1 MKVNGHLHF
10 RLKTTSQQTHLINTD
25 AAEEDRRIQS
35 REFRPSSRTRP
46 LSLALSLS
54 LRFRGAWTQSSES
67 VMADSIT
74 PILPNNPNPNYQGP
88 ATGTL
93 PPAPPPSLSLDGSPP
108 PPPPPPAPA
117 SRSPVVFSFPK
128 RPSIRLTSEFDS
140 DSSVFFHKVSCKLLD
155 SFAKLKLSFSNNHKG
170 ELSPP
175 QLTFVSKNL
184 SVHHNFEDQSTLLNG
199 SVDVGRRLHLR
210 ATHHLQ
216 AQEGEATVVAKLA
229 DPGYALE
236 LSSPVPYV
244 GMPKATLKFPLGE
257 VSMEE
262 KEEEEAKRIL
272 SINGIVKSQ
281 ILNGLCTAD
290 YADEDLKLRYSYK
303 DEEMSFIP
311 TLSLPSNALSFAFK
325 RQFSPSDKLSYWY
338 NFDSNYWSAVYKH
351 TYGKD
356 LKLKAGYDSEVRLGW
371 ASLWVGDEGGKAK
384 TAPLKMKVQ
393 FMLQVPQDD
402 IRSSALMF
410 RWLCG
415 HLRRDQDIGS
425 RSNEDASATGA
436 SMFGSDEEGG
446 TQIPTQ
452 AQSVVEG
459 SGAVMVSEYR
469 PVDDVD
475 YLQELLAIQQQGP
488 RAIGF
493 FGTRNMGF
501 MHQELVEILSY
512 AMVITKNHIYTSG
525 ASGTNAAVIRGALR
539 AEKPELLTVILP
551 QSLKKQPPESQ
562 ELLSKVKNVIEK
574 PQNDHLPLIEAS
586 RLCNMNIISHVQ
598 QVICFAFHDSRL
610 LMETCQEAKNLRKIV
625 TLFYLD

>member
-1 MKVNGHLHF
+1 M
-10 RLKTTSQQTHLINTD
+10 
-25 AAEEDRRIQS
+25 AE
-35 REFRPSSRTRP
+35 
-46 LSLALSLS
+46 
-54 LRFRGAWTQSSES
+54 
-67 VMADSIT
+67 SIT

-88 ATGTL
+88 ATGTV
-93 PPAPPPSLSLDGSPP
+93 PPSPPPSLPLAGSPP
-108 PPPPPPAPA
+108 PPPLPAAA
-117 SRSPVVFSFPK
+117 SRTPVVFSFPK
-128 RPSIRLTSEFDS
+128 RPSVRLTSEFDS

-155 SFAKLKLSFSNNHKG
+155 SLAKLKLSFSNNHKG

-199 SVDVGRRLHLR
+199 SVDVGQRIHLR

-244 GMPKATLKFPLGE
+244 GLPKATLKFPLGE
-257 VSMEE
+257 VSVEE
-262 KEEEEAKRIL
+262 KQEEEKQRML
-272 SINGIVKSQ
+272 SINGIVKGH
-281 ILNGLCTAD
+281 ILNGLCTAH
-290 YADEDLKLRYSYK
+290 YVDEDLKLRYLYK
-303 DEEMSFIP
+303 DEEMSLIP
-311 TLSLPSNALSFAFK
+311 ALCLPSNALSFAFK
-325 RQFSPSDKLSYWY
+325 RRFGPSDKLRCKHRNIYMKQISYWY

-384 TAPLKMKVQ
+384 TAPMKMKVQ

-415 HLRRDQDIGS
+415 HLRRDQDIDS
-425 RSNEDASATGA
+425 RSNEDATGA
-436 SMFGSDEEGG
+436 SMFGSDEEVG

-459 SGAVMVSEYR
+459 SGAVMVSEFR
-469 PVDDVD
+469 PVADVD

-501 MHQELVEILSY
+501 MHQELIEILSY

>member
-1 MKVNGHLHF
+1 
-10 RLKTTSQQTHLINTD
+10 
-25 AAEEDRRIQS
+25 
-35 REFRPSSRTRP
+35 
-46 LSLALSLS
+46 
-54 LRFRGAWTQSSES
+54 
-67 VMADSIT
+67 MADSIT

-108 PPPPPPAPA
+108 PPPSPPAPA

-281 ILNGLCTAD
+281 ILNGLCTAH

>member
-54 LRFRGAWTQSSES
+54 LRFRGAWTQRSES

-93 PPAPPPSLSLDGSPP
+93 PPAPPPSLSLDGSPPP

-175 QLTFVSKNL
+175 QLTFVSKNF
-184 SVHHNFEDQSTLLNG
+184 SVHHNFEDESTLLNG

-216 AQEGEATVVAKLA
+216 AQEGEAAVVAKLA

-281 ILNGLCTAD
+281 ILNGLCTAH

-303 DEEMSFIP
+303 DEEMSFSP

-410 RWLCG
+410 RVKKRW
-415 HLRRDQDIGS
+415 DI
-425 RSNEDASATGA
+425 
-436 SMFGSDEEGG
+436 
-446 TQIPTQ
+446 
-452 AQSVVEG
+452 
-459 SGAVMVSEYR
+459 
-469 PVDDVD
+469 
-475 YLQELLAIQQQGP
+475 
-488 RAIGF
+488 
-493 FGTRNMGF
+493 
-501 MHQELVEILSY
+501 
-512 AMVITKNHIYTSG
+512 
-525 ASGTNAAVIRGALR
+525 
-539 AEKPELLTVILP
+539 
-551 QSLKKQPPESQ
+551 
-562 ELLSKVKNVIEK
+562 
-574 PQNDHLPLIEAS
+574 
-586 RLCNMNIISHVQ
+586 
-598 QVICFAFHDSRL
+598 
-610 LMETCQEAKNLRKIV
+610 
-625 TLFYLD
+625 

>member
-1 MKVNGHLHF
+1 M
-10 RLKTTSQQTHLINTD
+10 
-25 AAEEDRRIQS
+25 AE
-35 REFRPSSRTRP
+35 
-46 LSLALSLS
+46 
-54 LRFRGAWTQSSES
+54 
-67 VMADSIT
+67 SIT

-88 ATGTL
+88 ATGTV
-93 PPAPPPSLSLDGSPP
+93 PPSPPPSLPLAGSPP
-108 PPPPPPAPA
+108 PPPLPAAA
-117 SRSPVVFSFPK
+117 SRTPVVFSFPK
-128 RPSIRLTSEFDS
+128 RPSVRLTSEFDS

-155 SFAKLKLSFSNNHKG
+155 SLAKLKLSFSNNHKG

-199 SVDVGRRLHLR
+199 SVDVGQRIHLR

-244 GMPKATLKFPLGE
+244 GLPKATLKFPLGE
-257 VSMEE
+257 VSVEE
-262 KEEEEAKRIL
+262 KQEEEKQRML
-272 SINGIVKSQ
+272 SINGIVKGH
-281 ILNGLCTAD
+281 ILNGLCTAH
-290 YADEDLKLRYSYK
+290 YVDEDLKLRYLYK
-303 DEEMSFIP
+303 DEEMSLIP
-311 TLSLPSNALSFAFK
+311 ALCLPSNALSFAFK
-325 RQFSPSDKLSYWY
+325 RRFGPSDKLSYWY

-384 TAPLKMKVQ
+384 TAPMKMKVQ

-415 HLRRDQDIGS
+415 HLRRDQDIDS
-425 RSNEDASATGA
+425 RSNEDATGA
-436 SMFGSDEEGG
+436 SMFGSDEEVG

-459 SGAVMVSEYR
+459 SGAVMVSEFR
-469 PVDDVD
+469 PVADVD

-501 MHQELVEILSY
+501 MHQELIEILSY